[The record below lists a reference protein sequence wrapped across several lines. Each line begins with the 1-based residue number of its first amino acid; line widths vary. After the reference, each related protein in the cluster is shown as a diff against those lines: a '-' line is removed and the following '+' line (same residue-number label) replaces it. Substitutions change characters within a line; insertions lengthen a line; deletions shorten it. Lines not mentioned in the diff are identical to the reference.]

1 MLKPSIDGTS
11 IREAIALLKD
21 LDEDAAKNLRKE
33 MRTALSSVAQ
43 TVAHDVPTDAPLSGM
58 RDNGY
63 SRLRWGQVKK
73 PTISFTPGKSR
84 GGLKGLVSIR
94 INVNPDA
101 GYRMAELAGS
111 KNRITQ
117 ERGRIMIE
125 KLRERFPFMGKAGRF
140 AFKKFREQRP
150 EVLETATQ
158 ILNKYLELV
167 NRRI

>member
-21 LDEDAAKNLRKE
+21 LDEDAVKNLRAE

-43 TVAHDVPTDAPLSGM
+43 SVAADVPTDAPLSGM
-58 RDNGY
+58 GRDQG
-63 SRLRWGQVKK
+63 RLRWGQIKK
-73 PTISFTPGKSR
+73 PTVSFTPGKSR
-84 GGLKGLVSIR
+84 GMKALVSIR
-94 INVNPDA
+94 INVNPEA

-111 KNRITQ
+111 KGNITQ
-117 ERGRIMIE
+117 ERGRIMIQ
-125 KLRERFPFMGKAGRF
+125 KLQERFPYKGKAGRF